1 VSTEGQLDPTSSKQ
15 WQMSRAQAII
25 GPRAAWSWPS
35 TSTSGRAGPCRGSAG
50 LESAVLLEAFKRPDS
65 GFDAVV
71 IGEPARAFYAFPVF
85 VHYGIELSVPEIGGK
100 VDPGSHA
107 HDLVMSL

>member
-1 VSTEGQLDPTSSKQ
+1 
-15 WQMSRAQAII
+15 
-25 GPRAAWSWPS
+25 
-35 TSTSGRAGPCRGSAG
+35 
-50 LESAVLLEAFKRPDS
+50 
-65 GFDAVV
+65 
-71 IGEPARAFYAFPVF
+71 VF